1 MWYLSYKEQKKSPAY
16 KKEAKKMRLF
26 YSLPS
31 VICSCG
37 LPGGGHGGYMAYKST
52 SGGSGG
58 GGGKGGGSGFFIVLL
73 IIAFLIDISS
83 CG

>member
-1 MWYLSYKEQKKSPAY
+1 MLL
-16 KKEAKKMRLF
+16 R
-26 YSLPS
+26 
-31 VICSCG
+31 

-58 GGGKGGGSGFFIVLL
+58 GGGKGGCSGFFIVLF